1 MIPVEVKE
9 RMINEDEQLC
19 DKITKLVSF
28 LYNKE
33 PNKSQVDKLQIK
45 LMKKQLVHMVKYEAV
60 LAERIE
66 EN

>member
-19 DKITKLVSF
+19 DKIKKLVSF

-45 LMKKQLVHMVKYEAV
+45 LMKKQLLHMVKYEAV

>member
-19 DKITKLVSF
+19 DKIEKLVSF

-33 PNKSQVDKLQIK
+33 SNKSQVDKLQIK

-60 LAERIE
+60 LTERIE

>member
-19 DKITKLVSF
+19 NMIEKLVSF

-33 PNKSQVDKLQIK
+33 SNKSQVDKLQIK

>member
-1 MIPVEVKE
+1 MVSVEVKE
-9 RMINEDEQLC
+9 RMMNEDEQLC
-19 DKITKLVSF
+19 DKIIKLASF

-33 PNKSQVDKLQIK
+33 SNKSQVDKSQIK

>member
-33 PNKSQVDKLQIK
+33 SNKSQVDKLQIK

>member
-19 DKITKLVSF
+19 DKIEKLVSF

-33 PNKSQVDKLQIK
+33 SNKLQADKSQIK

>member
-19 DKITKLVSF
+19 DKITKLASF